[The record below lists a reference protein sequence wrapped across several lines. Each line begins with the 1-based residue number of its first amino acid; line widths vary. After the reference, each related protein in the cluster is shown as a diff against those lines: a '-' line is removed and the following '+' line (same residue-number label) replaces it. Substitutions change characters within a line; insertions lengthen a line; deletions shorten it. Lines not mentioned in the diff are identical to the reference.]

1 MAQFHN
7 FRSQVLVPLGILLT
21 IAVGALVGGFY
32 LHFHHLNDREFDVK
46 LQKTQLAIQAL
57 IDSRAQ
63 KLAIALEAVRNDEQL
78 ISDMRLRN
86 RQAML
91 DNSKSLFEKFRSDFG
106 ISQLLFYEPGRQVFL
121 QLLQPDEHGAVIDRQ
136 TLLAATRNDALSYGV
151 ELGPLGDL
159 TLRVVAPWRQGDH
172 LLGYVEL
179 GEEVSDLV
187 LQIRRV
193 FGLDVYVAL
202 DKQHVTEESWQRGKA
217 LLGHEGNWHEGNAV
231 AIIAQTLP
239 GAPASVL
246 SLLASNSQATTEV
259 GVMTPSGKRHF
270 LAGAIPIKDVS
281 GRVVGKVALL
291 EDITARLDTF
301 WETFQYVAL
310 VTAASALVLF
320 ALFFEIVHRGVRR
333 WQREKAGLMEHQIV
347 KDKARLRTIEELE
360 QGLLFDKVTNLPNRA
375 LFLDRLNQQIH
386 VAQRERRSF
395 AVVVV
400 ELAKLREL
408 ADTIGDTLLEQ
419 LLQQVTFRF
428 KEGLRRSDTIAR
440 SSQDQFAMVL
450 PTVDL
455 NLAVTLAQKIA
466 RLVAG
471 PYSINDL
478 YLDLKIEVGI
488 SLYPYHGQDPETL
501 LRRAE
506 TAKRDAAQQQSA
518 YAVYDSR
525 KESVRQQQLSLVTDL
540 QQALANDELMLHY
553 FPCVDMRSSRINGVE
568 ALLRWRH
575 PDQGYIAPEDTIA
588 LADKTGLVKPLNHW
602 ILNRALRQQ
611 ANWLRSGIGLPLSI
625 NAAATV
631 LADGTLANDLQ
642 ELLKQW
648 QVPASSIIIE
658 VSERAIAIDARRMG
672 NALRTLDEIGV
683 KISMDDVG
691 AGTSALPLLKSLPI
705 SEIKIDQSLIYNLP
719 DNQNN
724 AAFVRSA
731 VELAHGLGLS
741 VTAEGVKNKAI
752 WDALSR
758 MQCDMAQGYHI
769 CQPTTSGAYECWLV
783 NSKYG
788 LDNRGQVCA
797 VPLDA

>member
-1 MAQFHN
+1 MAHSHHL
-7 FRSQVLVPLGILLT
+7 RSQLLIPLGVVLSIL
-21 IAVGALVGGFY
+21 AAALVGGFY
-32 LHFHHLNDREFDVK
+32 LHFHYLNEREFDVK

-63 KLAIALEAVRNDEQL
+63 KLAIALDAVRNDKQL
-78 ISDMRLRN
+78 LNDMLLRN
-86 RQAML
+86 RDAML
-91 DNSKSLFEKFRSDFG
+91 NNSKPLFEKFRNDYG

-121 QLLQPDEHGAVIDRQ
+121 QLLQPEQHGAVIERQ

-151 ELGPLGDL
+151 ELGPMGDL

-172 LLGYVEL
+172 LVGYVEL

-202 DKQHVTEESWQRGKA
+202 DKQHVTEESWQLGKT
-217 LLGHEGNWHEGNAV
+217 LLGHEGNWQEGNAV

-239 GAPASVL
+239 GVPASIL
-246 SLLASNSQATTEV
+246 SLLGSDTQGTTEA
-259 GVMTPSGKRHF
+259 GVVTPNGKRHF

-281 GRVVGKVALL
+281 GRVVGRIALL
-291 EDITARLDTF
+291 EDVTGRLSAF
-301 WETFQYVAL
+301 WETFRYLAL
-310 VTAASALVLF
+310 VTAASTLVLF
-320 ALFFEIVHRGVRR
+320 AVFFEIVHRGVRA
-333 WQREKAGLMEHQIV
+333 WQREKAELVEQQLV

-360 QGLLFDKVTNLPNRA
+360 QGLLFDKVTHLPNRA
-375 LFLDRLNQQIH
+375 LFLDRLHQQIH

-400 ELAKLREL
+400 EIAKLREL
-408 ADTIGDTLLEQ
+408 ADTIGETLLEQ

-440 SSQDQFAMVL
+440 SAQDQFAMVL

-466 RLVAG
+466 RLLAG

-478 YLDLKIEVGI
+478 YLDLKIDVGI
-488 SLYPYHGQDPETL
+488 SLYPYHGQEPETL

-506 TAKRDAAQQQSA
+506 AAKRDAVQEQSA

-525 KESVRQQQLSLVTDL
+525 KESARQQQLSLVTDL
-540 QQALANDELMLHY
+540 QQALANDELMLYY

-568 ALLRWRH
+568 TLLRWRH
-575 PDQGYIAPEDTIA
+575 PEQGYIAPEDVIA
-588 LADKTGLVKPLNHW
+588 LADKTGLVKPLNRW

-611 ANWLRSGIGLPLSI
+611 ANWLRSGVGLPLSI
-625 NAAATV
+625 NAAASA
-631 LADGTLANDLQ
+631 LADGTFAKDLQ
-642 ELLKQW
+642 DLLKQW
-648 QVPASSIIIE
+648 QVPASSILVE
-658 VSERAIAIDARRMG
+658 VSERAIAMDGRRMG
-672 NALRTLDEIGV
+672 HALRSLDEIGV

-705 SEIKIDQSLIYNLP
+705 AEIKIDQSLIYNLP
-719 DNQNN
+719 ENQNN

-731 VELAHGLGLS
+731 IELAHGLGLT

-752 WDALSR
+752 WDTLSR

-797 VPLDA
+797 IPVDA